1 MNHWK
6 SVLPEGVNLKEFERG
21 DVTKL
26 GGTPPI
32 RVVPDLAAKEKSA
45 PTFTQK
51 LSDNVKETFQKFAGG
66 TVEDACRHVI
76 QYWSLVGRLR
86 LLTQYN
92 EAKNLREQ
100 YSQSARNLA
109 AGPQN
114 EETRNQQATAET
126 AAAAQKTI
134 MDEKRDQLYQLFERS
149 LDADLIVHWSDTVVR
164 VTSSED

>member
-45 PTFTQK
+45 TFTQK
-51 LSDNVKETFQKFAGG
+51 LSDNVKETFTKFAGG
-66 TVEDACRHVI
+66 TVEDACCHVI
-76 QYWSLVGRLR
+76 QYWSLVGRLCLQTR
-86 LLTQYN
+86 YN

-100 YSQSARNLA
+100 YAQSARNLA
-109 AGPQN
+109 AGPEN
-114 EETRNQQATAET
+114 EETLNQRATVE
-126 AAAAQKTI
+126 AAALAQKVI
-134 MDEKRDQLYQLFERS
+134 MDNSRNQLYQLFERA
-149 LDADLIVHWSDTVVR
+149 LDANLIVH
-164 VTSSED
+164 